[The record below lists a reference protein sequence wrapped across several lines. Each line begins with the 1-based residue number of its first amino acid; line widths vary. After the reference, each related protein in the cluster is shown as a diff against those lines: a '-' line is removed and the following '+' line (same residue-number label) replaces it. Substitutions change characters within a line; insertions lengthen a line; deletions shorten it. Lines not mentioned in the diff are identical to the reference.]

1 MQYTSRITSAVLGQG
16 QAVGSG
22 GTNRCGRTCLSSE
35 SESALEL
42 DIATAKLKEVL
53 EGRRETSA
61 MVFIV
66 TYIDARAEKV

>member
-1 MQYTSRITSAVLGQG
+1 LRL
-16 QAVGSG
+16 
-22 GTNRCGRTCLSSE
+22 N
-35 SESALEL
+35 
-42 DIATAKLKEVL
+42 IATAKLKEVL